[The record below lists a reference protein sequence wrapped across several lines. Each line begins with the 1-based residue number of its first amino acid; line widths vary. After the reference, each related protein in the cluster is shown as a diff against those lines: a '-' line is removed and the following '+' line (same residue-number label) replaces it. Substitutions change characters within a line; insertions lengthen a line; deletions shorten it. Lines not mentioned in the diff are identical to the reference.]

1 MTAKTTEVQDAK
13 QTAVARMVKYQPLA
27 PVGDAGTLKALLEQM
42 KGSISQALPKHVTPD
57 RIIKT
62 MLVAANRT
70 PDLLSC
76 TQASIIETISRAAE
90 LGLDLSGTLGE
101 AYPVPFN
108 NRVGDNWIKQCQLII
123 GYRGLAKLARQSGD
137 VSYIEAEVVCEND
150 QFDFEKGMNAKCS
163 WKPPL
168 KGERGEPIGAYSLVK
183 LKDGGVQFDFM
194 TTDDIDKIRRRSKS
208 GSDRNGNAI
217 GAWKSDW
224 SAMAKKTVF
233 RRLAKWLPLSA
244 EKSELLMQAMEQ
256 DSMDYGSDI
265 ISVHRVDDE
274 STSRIKRLA
283 DRLGAGEP
291 TPDTTPSSSATSGDG
306 QPQPTEQAEDDDE
319 AAGQRQDDS
328 ATGGESTGDAKA
340 EDAGAETIDAIV
352 QAQAK
357 KHGVSITDASA
368 RIHSHVK
375 ARFHTTADK
384 LTDGQLATL
393 MQTVEAGQLQH

>member
-1 MTAKTTEVQDAK
+1 
-13 QTAVARMVKYQPLA
+13 MVKYQPLA
-27 PVGDAGTLKALLEQM
+27 PIGDAGTLKALLEQM
-42 KGSISQALPKHVTPD
+42 KNSIAQALPKHVTPD

-70 PDLLSC
+70 PDLLAC
-76 TQASIIETISRAAE
+76 TQASIVETISRAAE

-168 KGERGEPIGAYSLVK
+168 KGERGEPIGAYALVK

-208 GSDRNGNAI
+208 GSGSDGKAI

-224 SAMAKKTVF
+224 GEMAKKTVF

-244 EKSELLMQAMEQ
+244 EKSELLMLAMDHDNE
-256 DSMDYGSDI
+256 DYCNDI
-265 ISVHRVDDE
+265 ISVQRVEDE
-274 STSRIKRLA
+274 SQSRTQRLA
-283 DRLGAGEP
+283 ATLGV
-291 TPDTTPSSSATSGDG
+291 
-306 QPQPTEQAEDDDE
+306 QPTETATG
-319 AAGQRQDDS
+319 AGQHNDDS
-328 ATGGESTGDAKA
+328 ASGGESAGDANATAGQA
-340 EDAGAETIDAIV
+340 EDAGAEPETAMSLITRFAEMHGVEAIDAADRLDRFTKKLHGGKTL
-352 QAQAK
+352 AQCAP
-357 KHGVSITDASA
+357 GT
-368 RIHSHVK
+368 
-375 ARFHTTADK
+375 
-384 LTDGQLATL
+384 LANIRK
-393 MQTVEAGQLQH
+393 MIERGDIKPGK